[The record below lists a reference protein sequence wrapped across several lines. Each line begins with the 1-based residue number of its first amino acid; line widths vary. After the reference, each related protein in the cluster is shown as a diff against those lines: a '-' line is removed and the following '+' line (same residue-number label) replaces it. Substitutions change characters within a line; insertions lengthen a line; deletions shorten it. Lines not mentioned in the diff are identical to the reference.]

1 MWQVAMD
8 KDYPKVSIMIA
19 TYNRAHYLADAIEI
33 SLAEDYP
40 NFKVI
45 VSDNASTDD
54 TGKVIRKYISDSRF
68 RYFRN
73 AQNLGSGPNYR
84 KLLYEYANGQFG
96 HFLTDDDYFIVNKVL
111 GLETVWE
118 YFLVKRIHLVL
129 ASFHFALFLPIW
141 SAYTESVE
149 SKDFVWVEKMLRK
162 TTFYTIIIPLT
173 GIGFML
179 FAGTGSSTC
188 GPEKRFIPLPSL
200 HAWGFGD

>member
-54 TGKVIRKYISDSRF
+54 TGEVIRKYISDPRF

-73 AQNLGSGPNYR
+73 PQNLGSGPNYR
-84 KLLYEYANGQFG
+84 ELLYEYANGQFG
-96 HFLTDDDYFIVNKVL
+96 HFLTDDDYFIVSKVL
-111 GLETVWE
+111 GLETVGE
-118 YFLVKRIHLVL
+118 YFLVKRIYLVL
-129 ASFHFALFLPIW
+129 PVSILLSFCPSGPPILNRW
-141 SAYTESVE
+141 S
-149 SKDFVWVEKMLRK
+149 RK
-162 TTFYTIIIPLT
+162 TSSGSKKCFERQ
-173 GIGFML
+173 L
-179 FAGTGSSTC
+179 F
-188 GPEKRFIPLPSL
+188 IL
-200 HAWGFGD
+200 